1 MALAELQAAAAGGGR
16 GLVAVKGLVFD
27 ASARADDMAPLLGH
41 DCSRFFAVGGGGGG
55 ESGSGDAGAPS
66 ATAVDPG
73 GLLDQGLEGLSY
85 EQVVRLERVLEGF
98 LRSFGPP
105 VAVLAEGDRRALFGG
120 ASMVAPGGVGGQEE
134 EGEEAR
140 RLHEL
145 IEQGAGAAA
154 IEELLGDDTK
164 GSLIVN
170 CPCTRTGLTPLHKV
184 VESAIDGEEAALLD
198 VVRLLVGK
206 GADRTAAA
214 ALYDGD
220 TPLQLA
226 RRLRRGP
233 EVEAL
238 LQA

>member
-1 MALAELQAAAAGGGR
+1 MTLAELQGAGK
-16 GLVAVKGLVFD
+16 GLVSVKGLVFD
-27 ASARADDMAPLLGH
+27 VSARVDDMVPLLGH

-55 ESGSGDAGAPS
+55 EPSGPVPPS
-66 ATAVDPG
+66 ATPVDPG
-73 GLLDQGLEGLSY
+73 GLLDQGLKGLSY

-105 VAVLAEGDRRALFGG
+105 VAVLAEGDRRALLGG
-120 ASMVAPGGVGGQEE
+120 ASMVAPGGVDGQEE
-134 EGEEAR
+134 EEEAEKGR

-154 IEELLGDDTK
+154 IEELLGDDRK

-184 VESAIDGEEAALLD
+184 VESAVEEEAALLD

-206 GADRTAAA
+206 GADRTAPA

-233 EVEAL
+233 KVEAL